1 MPVLSNLCLQ
11 PREEQ
16 ILKRL
21 GSGSELKPDLDVR
34 KRLEELNG
42 DMGNLPNPS
51 IAYDLF
57 EIAEIE
63 PEALVLEDER
73 IEGSLLPTLFKDCSR
88 VMVAVC
94 TIGPQLEE
102 KVDGLLHE
110 GNLMNAMLIDEAG
123 NAAINELE
131 DECLRIANEKA
142 EEEGLTASG
151 CICPGKEGFTLHE
164 QEKILK
170 LVNAQDIGVR
180 LANSR
185 MMYPR
190 KSTSLVIGIGTDLE
204 HWDMCEY
211 CEMRGRCS
219 YNN

>member
-1 MPVLSNLCLQ
+1 MPVLSNLCLE

-21 GSGSELKPDLDVR
+21 GSGLELKPDLDVR
-34 KRLEELNG
+34 KRLKELNA
-42 DMGNLPNPS
+42 DLDSLLNPS
-51 IAYDLF
+51 IAYNFL
-57 EIAEIE
+57 EIVEIE
-63 PEALVLEDER
+63 PEALVLENER
-73 IEGSLLPTLFKDCSR
+73 IEGSLLPALFKDCSQI
-88 VMVAVC
+88 MVAVC
-94 TIGPQLEE
+94 TVGPQLEE
-102 KVDGLLHE
+102 KVEELLHE
-110 GNLMNAMLIDEAG
+110 GNLLNATLIDEVG

-131 DECLRIANEKA
+131 EECLRMANEKA

-151 CICPGKEGFTLHE
+151 CICPGKEGFTLDE
-164 QEKILK
+164 QEKILEM
-170 LVNAQDIGVR
+170 VNARKIGVR
-180 LANSR
+180 LTHSR

-190 KSTSLVIGIGTDLE
+190 KSTSLVIGIGTDLG